1 MPIPEGYLPR
11 KGDEVL
17 VRARAKRD
25 ARPEDP
31 DIECYLEIIGQEH
44 QKFFLKASEIHS
56 IYVRCWNIGDT
67 VTADDGPA
75 EVIAVDGSDVW
86 VRDLDGVRWTVEANQ
101 LAPYVEPAAAA
112 ETLIEAELTSST
124 EPYEPPSKHW
134 PPG

>member
-56 IYVRCWNIGDT
+56 VYARCWNIGDT
-67 VTADDGPA
+67 VTGYNFDGPA
-75 EVIAVDGSDVW
+75 EVLAVDGSEV
-86 VRDLDGVRWTVEANQ
+86 
-101 LAPYVEPAAAA
+101 
-112 ETLIEAELTSST
+112 
-124 EPYEPPSKHW
+124 
-134 PPG
+134 